1 MIVRMTGEFD
11 SRTQAAIREG
21 FNWITNAV
29 TIDLENAYLA
39 AGALGEI
46 LRLAN
51 RIGIENVKLANP
63 TPMMRK
69 ILATTHL
76 DRVLDVINPDDL
88 RALYKKSA

>member
-1 MIVRMTGEFD
+1 MG
-11 SRTQAAIREG
+11 IREG
-21 FNWITNAV
+21 FSWITNPV
-29 TIDLENAYLA
+29 TLDLENAYLA

-46 LRLAN
+46 LHLAN
-51 RIGIENVKLANP
+51 RIGIDNVKLANP

-76 DRVLDVINPDDL
+76 DRVLKVISTDES

>member
-11 SRTQAAIREG
+11 SRTQMGIREG
-21 FNWITNAV
+21 FSWITSPV
-29 TIDLENAYLA
+29 TLDLENAYLA

-46 LRLAN
+46 LHLAN
-51 RIGIENVKLANP
+51 RIGIDNVKLANP

-76 DRVLDVINPDDL
+76 DRVLKVISTDES